1 MRAQDF
7 VTEIERLRTGDYQ
20 GGKDDINLFVHR
32 SKGLT
37 PLPGGSRYLYNIT
50 GNKQQPM
57 IAIWDPE
64 GKDADP
70 GRPQPIGRVN
80 LDSAERVVPLPGALQ
95 VGTITVDED
104 YRGQGIARA
113 LYGIV
118 LAVMRRPLIAGEGQ
132 TPGGRR
138 NWIGLS
144 QIPGVEVRGWVAIF
158 DDYLNPNYAPEWE
171 TKSAS
176 KKIQADAANM
186 IDTLMGKLGAEYIGK
201 NAINEHVFAFDVRPG
216 RSEKELEAVIKTE
229 LSRVYNEPTNVST
242 GLLATWTG
250 A

>member
-7 VTEIERLRTGDYQ
+7 VTEIERLRQGDYQ
-20 GGKDDINLFVHR
+20 GGKEEIGYAAKR
-32 SKGLT
+32 RRGLT
-37 PLPGGSRYLYNIT
+37 PLPGGSRYLYNLT

-57 IAIWDPE
+57 VVIWDPE
-64 GKDADP
+64 GADARP
-70 GRPQPIGRVN
+70 GQPQPIGK
-80 LDSAERVVPLPGALQ
+80 LSLYSAERRVPLPGALQ

-118 LAVMRRPLIAGEGQ
+118 LSIMRRPLISGDSQ

-138 NWIGLS
+138 NWVGLS
-144 QIPGVEVRGWVAIF
+144 QIPGVEVRGWLRI
-158 DDYLNPNYAPEWE
+158 DDLFINPARDFGAEKN
-171 TKSAS
+171 
-176 KKIQADAANM
+176 
-186 IDTLMGKLGAEYIGK
+186 IDTLMGRLGAEYIGQTK
-201 NAINEHVFAFDVRPG
+201 FGEHVFAFDVRPG
-216 RSEKELEAVIKTE
+216 RDEQEMQAVVNTE
-229 LSRVYNEPTNVST
+229 INRVYNENWQVVT

>member
-20 GGKDDINLFVHR
+20 GGKDDINLYVHR
-32 SKGLT
+32 SSGLT

-57 IAIWDPE
+57 IAIWDPA
-64 GKDADP
+64 GKDARP
-70 GRPQPIGRVN
+70 GRPQPIGRLN
-80 LDSAERVVPLPGALQ
+80 LYSAERVVPLKGALE

-104 YRGQGIARA
+104 YRGQGIARS

-118 LAVMRRPLIAGEGQ
+118 LSVMRRPLVSGESQ

-138 NWIGLS
+138 NWLGLS
-144 QIPGVEVRGWVAIF
+144 QIPGVEVRGWLAISDF
-158 DDYLNPNYAPEWE
+158 SINPSYDSPHLGRDVV
-171 TKSAS
+171 KSMQTSAE
-176 KKIQADAANM
+176 KR
-186 IDTLMGKLGAEYIGK
+186 IDTIMGQLGADYMGRGS
-201 NAINEHVFAFDVRPG
+201 AGHVFAFDVRPN
-216 RSEKELEAVIKTE
+216 RNEQELEAVVKTQ
-229 LSRVYNEPTNVST
+229 LSRVYNEPVEVDT
-242 GLLATWTG
+242 GLYAIWTG

>member
-20 GGKDDINLFVHR
+20 GGKDDINLYVHR

-57 IAIWDPE
+57 IVIWDPE
-64 GKDADP
+64 GADADP
-70 GRPQPIGRVN
+70 GSPQPIGRLN
-80 LDSAERVVPLPGALQ
+80 LYSAERAVPLKGALE

-113 LYGIV
+113 LYGVV
-118 LAVMRRPLIAGEGQ
+118 LSIMRRPLVSGESQ

-138 NWIGLS
+138 NWLGLS
-144 QIPGVEVRGWVAIF
+144 QIPGVEVRGWLAISDF
-158 DDYLNPNYAPEWE
+158 SINPSYDSPHLGRDVVKHMQ
-171 TKSAS
+171 TSAE
-176 KKIQADAANM
+176 KR
-186 IDTLMGKLGAEYIGK
+186 IDILMGQLGADYVGRGS
-201 NAINEHVFAFDVRPG
+201 AGHVFAFDVRPN
-216 RSEKELEAVIKTE
+216 RNEQELEAVVKTQ
-229 LSRVYNEPTNVST
+229 LSRVYNEPVEVDT
-242 GLLATWTG
+242 GLYAIWTG